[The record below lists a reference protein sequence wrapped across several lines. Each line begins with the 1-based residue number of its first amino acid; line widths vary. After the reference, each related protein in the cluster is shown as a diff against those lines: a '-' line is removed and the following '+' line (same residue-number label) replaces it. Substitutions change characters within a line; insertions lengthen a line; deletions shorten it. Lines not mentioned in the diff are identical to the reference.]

1 MKIVYAIYM
10 QHVCAY
16 EVDSEYMNWN
26 EMRRRQASAGGA

>member
-1 MKIVYAIYM
+1 MKIGMRVYM

-16 EVDSEYMNWN
+16 EVGSEYMNWN